1 MSSHPDTLSSGTVW
15 YAQEGPEQDV
25 VLATRIRLVRNLANF
40 VFPSEASVD
49 DLERVQAL
57 VFDAF
62 SKADNPDRFQHIGV
76 NQLDFS
82 ARQLL
87 AERGVLPERNYAERE
102 INSQNIDIVRKYE
115 WEPGIVVRTD
125 GRVSCL
131 VNGDNHVAI
140 VSYTA
145 GYNIGETW
153 ALGKEIDSV
162 LQKSLQ
168 FAASYDFGYLT
179 SDLMDAGS
187 GMQLS
192 VRLFLPGLLHSQ
204 KIKETIEKLSK
215 QNCLLE
221 PVYGGTTVPF
231 EALGAYYQLTSRYCF
246 TGNEE
251 NQVAEFD
258 TVVMTLCASE
268 RKARQELITQKPTV
282 LQHII
287 SKMFAVAK
295 FSKFLECSEAI
306 EIVSAMNLGVSAKAV
321 LGIDFSELY
330 ALLYR
335 VRNGHINYLKQSSSF
350 LFEKD
355 VTENTSLVT
364 SRLRCLL
371 VQEALEDVK
380 LYFE

>member
-40 VFPSEASVD
+40 VFPCEASVD

-162 LQKSLQ
+162 LQKVYS
-168 FAASYDFGYLT
+168 
-179 SDLMDAGS
+179 
-187 GMQLS
+187 
-192 VRLFLPGLLHSQ
+192 LLHPM
-204 KIKETIEKLSK
+204 I
-215 QNCLLE
+215 
-221 PVYGGTTVPF
+221 
-231 EALGAYYQLTSRYCF
+231 
-246 TGNEE
+246 
-251 NQVAEFD
+251 
-258 TVVMTLCASE
+258 
-268 RKARQELITQKPTV
+268 
-282 LQHII
+282 
-287 SKMFAVAK
+287 
-295 FSKFLECSEAI
+295 
-306 EIVSAMNLGVSAKAV
+306 
-321 LGIDFSELY
+321 LGI
-330 ALLYR
+330 
-335 VRNGHINYLKQSSSF
+335 
-350 LFEKD
+350 
-355 VTENTSLVT
+355 
-364 SRLRCLL
+364 
-371 VQEALEDVK
+371 
-380 LYFE
+380 